1 MRIASIALATTLNA
15 FLRRKL
21 PAELFER
28 LAGQEVSIEV
38 KEPAFRA
45 SFRVEGA
52 HFVPVRPGGKPYLR
66 FRASARDFMRIAAR
80 EEDADTLFFNR
91 RLVVEGDT
99 EAALLVKNTLDAIE
113 APRTRALLARIL
125 KTGVSPISP
134 DSERRSAEGKMG
146 SDR

>member
-1 MRIASIALATTLNA
+1 MRIASLALATTLNV

-21 PAELFER
+21 PDELFER
-28 LAGQEVSIEV
+28 LAGKEVAIEV
-38 KEPAFRA
+38 KEPGFRV
-45 SFRVEGA
+45 SFRLEGKR
-52 HFVPVRPGGKPYLR
+52 FVPMRPSRKPCLL

-113 APRTRALLARIL
+113 APRTRALLAHLL
-125 KTGVSPISP
+125 KMGTVPFFRKR
-134 DSERRSAEGKMG
+134 ERRSA
-146 SDR
+146 

>member
-1 MRIASIALATTLNA
+1 MRIAAAALATTLNV

-21 PAELFER
+21 PAEVFER
-28 LAGQEVSIEV
+28 LAGKEVAIEV

-45 SFRVEGA
+45 SFRVEGTR
-52 HFVPVRPGGKPYLR
+52 FVPVRPSGKPYLR

-99 EAALLVKNTLDAIE
+99 ESALLVKNSLDAIE
-113 APRTRALLARIL
+113 APRTRALLARLLRI
-125 KTGVSPISP
+125 GDVPRFP
-134 DSERRSAEGKMG
+134 
-146 SDR
+146 

>member
-1 MRIASIALATTLNA
+1 VRIASLALATTLNV

-21 PAELFER
+21 PDELFER
-28 LAGQEVSIEV
+28 LAGKEVAIEV
-38 KEPAFRA
+38 KEPGFRV
-45 SFRVEGA
+45 SFRLEGKR
-52 HFVPVRPGGKPYLR
+52 FVPMRPSRKPCLL

-113 APRTRALLARIL
+113 APRTRALLAHLL
-125 KTGVSPISP
+125 KMGTVPFFRKR
-134 DSERRSAEGKMG
+134 ERRSA
-146 SDR
+146 